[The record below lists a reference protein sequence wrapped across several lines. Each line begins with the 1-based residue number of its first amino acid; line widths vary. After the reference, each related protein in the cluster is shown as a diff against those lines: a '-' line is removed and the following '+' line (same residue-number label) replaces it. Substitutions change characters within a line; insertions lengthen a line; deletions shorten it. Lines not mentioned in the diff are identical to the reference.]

1 MGPKRPAELEEATGH
16 GHLEFRVS
24 KQTQVVQSW
33 TPYIYLYPVAGVT
46 DLGRVYNLLYSH
58 ALESNLVIFLTVKVN
73 IFILIAL
80 YQREKEQRHYL
91 RDVSHRAYWPSVLP
105 Q

>member
-1 MGPKRPAELEEATGH
+1 ML
-16 GHLEFRVS
+16 
-24 KQTQVVQSW
+24 Q
-33 TPYIYLYPVAGVT
+33 
-46 DLGRVYNLLYSH
+46 
-58 ALESNLVIFLTVKVN
+58 ESNLVIFLTVKVN

-91 RDVSHRAYWPSVLP
+91 RDVNHRAYWPSVLP